1 MLTCFLLLFFFFSLT
16 EVSGLN
22 MCAGAYVWKISK
34 ISFESCIY
42 LKGFKLKKVHK
53 KKRLIIMAGILFFLV
68 NPSQLCI
75 DFLVFH
81 L

>member
-1 MLTCFLLLFFFFSLT
+1 MLTCFLLLFFFCLT

-42 LKGFKLKKVHK
+42 LKGFQLKKVHK
-53 KKRLIIMAGILFFLV
+53 KEVDYYDRSFIFLGKSKAIV
-68 NPSQLCI
+68 
-75 DFLVFH
+75 H
-81 L
+81 